1 MVRGCNALLKVQQ
14 VIGGY
19 GDKPIVRGIS
29 FSLERGKVLGILGP
43 NGCGKS
49 TLLKLISGILDRQSG
64 DVWING
70 KPIEAYS
77 TRALAQ
83 KMAVLPQLHAN
94 TFSNTV
100 REVVSLGRYPH
111 QRGFFSSWSQDDED
125 AIQRAMAQTGVS
137 RYEHTRMEFLSGG
150 EQQRVF
156 VAQALAQQA
165 EVLLLDEPTNH
176 LDIAHQRQLLDM
188 VRAEAVENGVTVVS
202 VFHDMN
208 LASLYC
214 DQLLLLESGE
224 VRSIGV
230 PHEVLIDSQIGD
242 VYDTSITTYA
252 HPEIPKPQITLMP
265 DMQDDMERAVVSKDH
280 FIIEQAYVK
289 LQTTIPLRAVSS
301 AVHNAG
307 IGWFDTF
314 LNRSVSPYYMS
325 YDMEVELVEFMEE
338 HQFSPTSTVIMLTA
352 VDMKLVTMNE
362 YETPYGSMF
371 VVVTAGVGNAVDVSR
386 AFERED
392 PPYIGTINTWVII
405 NGNLTDEAF
414 IQAMMTATEAKT
426 KALQHEE
433 IKDSQTGTLATGTAT
448 DSLLVAATQKG
459 EQIPYAGS
467 VTEIGKVI
475 GKGVFE
481 TTVQAIRKYKQ
492 SIEVN

>member
-1 MVRGCNALLKVQQ
+1 MLKVEQI
-14 VIGGY
+14 VGGY
-19 GDKPIVRGIS
+19 GELPIVNGIS

-49 TLLKLISGILDRQSG
+49 TLLKLISGILNRQSG
-64 DVWING
+64 DVWIDG
-70 KPIEAYS
+70 KPIEDYA
-77 TRALAQ
+77 TRALAR

-111 QRGFFSSWSQDDED
+111 QRGFFSSWSQEDED
-125 AIQRAMAQTGVS
+125 AIQRAMEQTGIM

-188 VRAEAVENGVTVVS
+188 VRTEAVENGVTVVS

-224 VRSIGV
+224 VRSMGV
-230 PHEVLIDSQIGD
+230 PHEVLVDTQIGD
-242 VYDTSITTYA
+242 VYHTSITTYA

-265 DMQDDMERAVVSKDH
+265 HIEDDLKRAVIREEH
-280 FIIEQAYVK
+280 FTIEHAYVK
-289 LQTTIPLRAVSS
+289 LQTDIPLRAVSS

-325 YDMEVELVEFMEE
+325 YDIEAELAEFMAE

-352 VDMKLVTMNE
+352 VEMKLATINE
-362 YETPYGSMF
+362 YDTPYGNMF

-392 PPYIGTINTWVII
+392 QPYIGTINTWVII

-433 IKDSQTGTLATGTAT
+433 IKDPKTATLATGTAT

-475 GKGVFE
+475 GRGVFE
-481 TTVQAIRKYKQ
+481 TTVQAIGKYKQ
-492 SIEVN
+492 SIEM